1 MKANKEAWMAAEK
14 QRRDAFVKEKSNEIK
29 NNTIKGMEPEIEK
42 IIQRNKL
49 EIKKLEEKH
58 KKDLER

>member
-1 MKANKEAWMAAEK
+1 
-14 QRRDAFVKEKSNEIK
+14 
-29 NNTIKGMEPEIEK
+29 MEPEIEK